1 MLKDVLEVELSELD
15 VNVVS
20 QAEIEEV
27 LGEGCGALIT
37 CHGCNVKT

>member
-15 VNVVS
+15 IKAVG

-27 LGEGCGALIT
+27 LGKGCGALIS
-37 CHGCNVKT
+37 CHGCNIKT